1 MLTPVLDRHSGKPLY
16 VQLYEYIREEI
27 RSGRLEGGSRLP
39 SSRTF
44 SAYLSVSRSTI
55 EMAYAQ
61 LDDEGYIRS
70 RERSGYE
77 VLPTEIR
84 TEPAVQIRS
93 AAPETADSTV
103 YKYDLRTSGV
113 DASKFPFTIWAR
125 LMRRMLLDHGGELL
139 QSGPSQGILPL
150 REAICEYLYQYRRV
164 QAVPDQ
170 IVVGAGTE
178 TLLALLVQLLG
189 MQTEYA
195 VECPGFPRV
204 EQILRNFGIDAL
216 QIPVDGRGLV
226 VSELKKSAAQV
237 VHVTPAHQ
245 FPTGAILSAGR
256 RQELLKWACAAP
268 ERYVIEDDYDSE
280 FRFSGSP
287 VPSLQGMGGEDKVI
301 YFYTF
306 AQSLAPSLRIAYM
319 VLPLPLVDRF
329 RDMFHGYACTVPS
342 FEQFTLAEFLKQG
355 YYERHLNRMRK
366 VYRGR
371 QQALAAALRVPG
383 IRLGNLNGGL
393 YLILHV
399 DPQVLCGADLTE
411 EELWQRCIR
420 QGIRITGMARYG
432 GRTGADGQEP
442 CFLVGF
448 GAYDAETL
456 SCIGREL
463 IRAFKEEK

>member
-1 MLTPVLDRHSGKPLY
+1 MLTPVLDRQSDTPLY

-39 SSRTF
+39 SSRAF

-70 RERSGYE
+70 KERSGYE
-77 VLPTEIR
+77 VLKTEIR
-84 TEPAVQIRS
+84 TTPSTPKHNTMTENQDN
-93 AAPETADSTV
+93 AA
-103 YKYDLRTSGV
+103 YRYDLRTSGV
-113 DASKFPFTIWAR
+113 DSSKFPFTIWAR

-164 QAVPDQ
+164 QAIPDQ

-189 MQTEYA
+189 MKKAYA
-195 VECPGFPRV
+195 VESPGFPRV
-204 EQILRNFGIDAL
+204 EQILRNFGIKTV
-216 QIPVDGRGLV
+216 QIPVDERGLLV
-226 VSELKKSAAQV
+226 ADLRNSNAQV
-237 VHVTPAHQ
+237 AHVTPAHQ

-256 RQELLKWACAAP
+256 RQELLQWASSAP
-268 ERYVIEDDYDSE
+268 ERYIIEDDYDSE

-287 VPSLQGMGGEDKVI
+287 VPSLQGMGGEDSVI

-319 VLPLPLVDRF
+319 VLPIPLVERF
-329 RDMFHGYACTVPS
+329 RAMFHGYACSVPS

-371 QQALAAALRVPG
+371 QQALAAALRAPG
-383 IRLGNLNGGL
+383 IRLGNLSGGL

-399 DPQVLCGADLTE
+399 DPKILCGEDLTE

-420 QGIRITGMARYG
+420 RGIRITGMARYG
-432 GRTGADGQEP
+432 SRKKQQKP

-448 GAYDAETL
+448 GSYDAETL
-456 SCIGREL
+456 TGIGAEL
-463 IRAFKEEK
+463 IRAFQERN